1 MDSLQSNLFPD
12 FYQPEY
18 NINQQHHHLQNQN
31 LHPQN
36 YYSNNIYPLHQQ
48 ENASRFASSLSSGSS
63 STTSAQ
69 ASLFPTYTNSTS
81 CLLPSSPP
89 PLPPQSQL
97 PLSLSRRGSACSTS
111 STGNEVAATAEP
123 EDFPRARLT
132 RDQVLA
138 LERQFSETPKP
149 NTKVRRLLAESTG
162 LSTQRVGNW
171 FQNRRAKAKLQKRQE
186 ELHTRQI
193 LESAGRRRVTE
204 PSSPVSFNPSRSAT
218 YYQAGSSNCATTP
231 STTATANSK
240 PRRTKSTT
248 ELPKTPAS
256 RFQGSMNSSPYQ
268 SPAEASYASLE
279 RSLAQA
285 AAATARA
292 NSMGGL
298 HDLYGTSAHLYLNE
312 SLENSFSQSLDGT
325 QSPWPTS
332 HFSDYG
338 SSNATPLYTPTP
350 AGQLEDPF
358 EYDGLTQ
365 SSGASQHSVPHTS
378 AFGQYEYPAEDY
390 AAFAAAI
397 QMNTMSNTF
406 ALPSAPPGRF
416 VREKQINPW
425 EEQEPCYQ
433 NPMRRDSCPGEF
445 IEAFGSVEIKQE
457 PFALEPIQTES
468 QASLAARRRGPKP
481 TPLGSA
487 SLHRRGSVTLPQS
500 AKEPKTAHL
509 SQPATPMRRIKSTG
523 ASLNKRGG
531 GVTKGSPPT
540 SPLAFRRLAGYNFHD
555 ENYTMDGATIRPRT
569 SGSFSGSSY
578 IPLSQLF
585 SQSGAAPPTPVSP
598 ADSEKQD
605 GSGQQAA
612 MEAVAIKF
620 DCSESQ
626 MSPPPTPCNNNTV
639 DEEDKELVEDGSED
653 EDRPE
658 DITPRIGYPAS
669 SPSCGSQG
677 LSSIPRDFY
686 GKDTTMVDLF
696 TYSMQSAEEAMLAGG
711 NAAGLFAREDAFP
724 FERYLSKPATARAGE
739 NVF

>member
-1 MDSLQSNLFPD
+1 M
-12 FYQPEY
+12 
-18 NINQQHHHLQNQN
+18 
-31 LHPQN
+31 
-36 YYSNNIYPLHQQ
+36 
-48 ENASRFASSLSSGSS
+48 
-63 STTSAQ
+63 
-69 ASLFPTYTNSTS
+69 
-81 CLLPSSPP
+81 
-89 PLPPQSQL
+89 
-97 PLSLSRRGSACSTS
+97 
-111 STGNEVAATAEP
+111 
-123 EDFPRARLT
+123 T

-204 PSSPVSFNPSRSAT
+204 PSSPVSFNPSRTAT
-218 YYQAGSSNCATTP
+218 YYQAGGSNCTTN
-231 STTATANSK
+231 TTTSAAASK
-240 PRRTKSTT
+240 PRRAKSTT
-248 ELPKTPAS
+248 ELPKTPVS
-256 RFQGSMNSSPYQ
+256 RFQGSMNSSPYE

-292 NSMGGL
+292 NSMGGS
-298 HDLYGTSAHLYLNE
+298 HDQYDTSAHLYLNE
-312 SLENSFSQSLDGT
+312 SLENPFSQGLDGT

-358 EYDGLTQ
+358 EYDGITQ
-365 SSGASQHSVPHTS
+365 SSGTSQDSVSHT
-378 AFGQYEYPAEDY
+378 AEFGQYDYPAEDY

-406 ALPSAPPGRF
+406 SLPSAPPGRF
-416 VREKQINPW
+416 VRDRQANSW
-425 EEQEPCYQ
+425 EEPEPLYQ
-433 NPMRRDSCPGEF
+433 VPLRRDSCPGEF

-457 PFALEPIQTES
+457 PFQPDNSQAES

-509 SQPATPMRRIKSTG
+509 SQPATPMRRIKSTS

-531 GVTKGSPPT
+531 GVTKGSPPS
-540 SPLAFRRLAGYNFHD
+540 SPIAFKRLAGYSFD

-578 IPLSQLF
+578 VPLSQLF

-598 ADSEKQD
+598 ADSEKQE

-620 DCSESQ
+620 DRSGSQ
-626 MSPPPTPCNNNTV
+626 ISPPPTPCNNNTSGEE
-639 DEEDKELVEDGSED
+639 DEEALAEGGSED

-669 SPSCGSQG
+669 SPSCGAQD
-677 LSSIPRDFY
+677 LSSVPRDFY
-686 GKDTTMVDLF
+686 GKDTAMMDLF
-696 TYSMQSAEEAMLAGG
+696 SYSMASAEAMSG
-711 NAAGLFAREDAFP
+711 NGNGAGLFAREDAFP
-724 FERYLSKPATARAGE
+724 FERYLSKPGAARAGD